1 MATLADERTMIW
13 QLSEGMAA
21 FVDTLDEMGPWI
33 EAGGSIT
40 IPGRLSVAANLIA
53 AFAQVDPELIAGLL
67 CALDPNASMATE
79 ERARL
84 RGLLWGEGLGML
96 GRYDSVSK
104 TMARQTA
111 EDDRQ
116 AFVAVPREVGAQRL
130 GLARDALQRTFAA
143 MSRDGGMAAAI
154 EPGSI
159 GQFVTLTSQYR
170 SAQDS
175 VLSVLQGVDDWRRA
189 ASELAG
195 WAEAVRL
202 LRRLAAGRDG
212 ADQLEAVLGQL
223 REFADTG
230 AAAQLRPATR
240 PAPNIN
246 TLRGSAASLLSLRL
260 QQVDAW
266 PLPDDDMVGTFGR
279 ALWSLWSPIAGKR
292 APMRCQWRAGCLRL
306 LPEGAHGN
314 RRYCSEHKREAAR
327 ERAARNRSR
336 HTERS
341 PEHRE
346 PPHRAHVSPQSD

>member
-1 MATLADERTMIW
+1 VATLADERAMIW
-13 QLSEGMAA
+13 QLSQAMAQ
-21 FVDTLDEMGPWI
+21 FFDGLDELDPWI

-53 AFAQVDPELIAGLL
+53 AFAQVDPELIDGLL
-67 CALDPNASMATE
+67 CALDPNASIPTE

-84 RGLLWGEGLGML
+84 RGLLWGEGLGTL

-111 EDDRQ
+111 EGERQ
-116 AFVAVPREVGAQRL
+116 AFVVVPRAVGAERL
-130 GLARDALQRTFAA
+130 GLAREALKRTFAA
-143 MSRDGGMAAAI
+143 MGRDGGMAAAV
-154 EPGSI
+154 EPGGI

-175 VLSVLQGVDDWRRA
+175 VLSLPQAVDDWRRA
-189 ASELAG
+189 AKELAG

-223 REFADTG
+223 REFAGTG
-230 AAAQLRPATR
+230 AAAQPRPAAR
-240 PAPNIN
+240 PAPNLDA
-246 TLRGSAASLLSLRL
+246 LRGAAASLLALRL
-260 QQVDAW
+260 QQVGAW
-266 PLPDDDMVGTFGR
+266 PRPDDDIVGAFGR
-279 ALWSLWSPIAGKR
+279 ALWSLWSPITGKR
-292 APMRCQWRAGCLRL
+292 APRRCQWRAGCLRL

-314 RRYCSEHKREAAR
+314 RRYCDQHKREVAR

-336 HTERS
+336 RS
-341 PEHRE
+341 SAGVPRDAETR
-346 PPHRAHVSPQSD
+346 